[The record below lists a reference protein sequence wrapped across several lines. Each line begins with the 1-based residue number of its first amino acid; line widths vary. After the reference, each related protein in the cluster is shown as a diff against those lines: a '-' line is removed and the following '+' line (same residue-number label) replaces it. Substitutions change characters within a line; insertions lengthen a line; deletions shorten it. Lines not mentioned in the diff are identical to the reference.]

1 MVAVSPW
8 RIASDYPQSQSVPM
22 PHQYPPRIAPIL
34 CAALALCC
42 ANPAN
47 AAGRHT
53 YMLPPGDGY
62 GIAECFTGDRG
73 CARVVADA
81 WCEAHGDDHAI
92 AFGLAADAT
101 ASIAPP
107 TASDAGAST
116 LAGAVI
122 ITCGE

>member
-1 MVAVSPW
+1 MF
-8 RIASDYPQSQSVPM
+8 YCNL
-22 PHQYPPRIAPIL
+22 PRIAVL
-34 CAALALCC
+34 AGAALALCG
-42 ANPAN
+42 AGAH

-62 GIAECFTGDRG
+62 GIAECFTGERD

-81 WCEAHGDDHAI
+81 WCESHGDDHAI

-101 ASIAPP
+101 ASITPP
-107 TASDAGAST
+107 AASDAGASS
-116 LAGAVI
+116 LAGAEI